1 MDSRKSTK
9 AVVGSSKLNVNLIK
23 GYGMDSQ
30 IKNYFRNKKFAS
42 LEYLSNE
49 KVWAEDSI
57 NLGLY
62 FFLLDL
68 KGKDTI
74 EVFKK
79 ILQEKGSYASS
90 YSYLGDIARKL
101 FYYPNE
107 REIATYYFNESLK
120 YDDKNAHTLWNL
132 FDLTKDSSYFLAT
145 IKINYEANLFELVSH
160 NLLKVYA
167 PHIIDTNFNKSDWR
181 KLKEICLD
189 DKVDHYHDLLMICC
203 FHLEEFEYG
212 IRVINEKEWV
222 SKSILDLYL
231 DKQCIDYEY
240 AVKKSN
246 YFERVKYLEGNYKR
260 IYEEVKVEAKK
271 GKVNPTKDAIIKS
284 AFEAEEYND
293 VISLVEEIDE
303 PRDINNQQR
312 LYHIISSLYLGYEVN
327 EEYEVVVN
335 KQNFFRKSTCNPLYL
350 AYLILR
356 NIKAS
361 QAYFVDKQEL
371 HPIENWELFR
381 EAEEY
386 LSHDSLLTHYM
397 HDLLVER
404 LKLLKDEWDLHLTNT
419 EILKLNAAEDPLNEK
434 DKTRLAYYL
443 IEINKYEEARSLL
456 IELEPSISVSN
467 MLAVCFEKQGD
478 ANIAL
483 AHYTSALD
491 LMKSTGELNDVIIA
505 NYLSCLNRSKQ
516 PITESLYNEYID
528 DFNTS
533 IASYFRYDLFTAENG
548 RSLYKYYPFN
558 QFTLDA
564 LVNKY
569 FYLAS
574 SEQLNDPIELPF
586 SSLTAEREHSYLKPE
601 FRLASFSNN
610 ENSMLMWSHYAENHT
625 GLMVE
630 YCFEGELPD
639 GAGIDKVNYSNTT
652 KRYKEKEHYL
662 FNQYMLTK
670 NKDWSYEKEVR
681 LFAYKRDKIY
691 YQKASYPNK
700 NVNKASVYIKSI
712 TVGYKFP
719 ESTIK
724 LIQSIITELNDN
736 LTTIELRRA
745 KLSEKNFFDLEY
757 EVIN

>member
-1 MDSRKSTK
+1 
-9 AVVGSSKLNVNLIK
+9 
-23 GYGMDSQ
+23 MDSQ
-30 IKNYFRNKKFAS
+30 IKNHFRNKKYAS
-42 LEYLSNE
+42 LEFLSDE

-62 FFLLDL
+62 FFLLDF
-68 KGKDTI
+68 KGKDTT
-74 EVFKK
+74 EVFQK
-79 ILQEKGSYASS
+79 ILHEKGGNAAS
-90 YSYLGDIARKL
+90 YSYLGDIASEL
-101 FYYPNE
+101 FNYPNE
-107 REIATYYFNESLK
+107 RKVPTYYFQEALK
-120 YDDKNAHTLWNL
+120 YDSRDSHVLWSLFNLTRDTSHFLNA
-132 FDLTKDSSYFLAT
+132 

-160 NLLKVYA
+160 NLLNVYA
-167 PHIIDTNFNKSDWR
+167 PHFIDTNFNKSDWQ

-189 DKVDHYHDLLMICC
+189 ENVDYYHDLLMICC
-203 FHLEEFEYG
+203 FYLNEFEIG
-212 IRVINEKEWV
+212 INTMNEKEWV
-222 SKSILDLYL
+222 SKCILDLYL

-240 AVKKSN
+240 AIQKSN
-246 YFERVKYLEGNYKR
+246 YLERVKYLDGNYKR
-260 IYEEVKVEAKK
+260 IYEEMKKEAKK
-271 GKVNPTKDAIIKS
+271 GKPNPTKEALIKS

-303 PRDINNQQR
+303 PRKINNQQR
-312 LYHIISSLYLGYEVN
+312 LYHIVSSLYLGNEVN
-327 EEYEVVVN
+327 EKYEALVN
-335 KQNFFRKSTCNPLYL
+335 KQNFFRKSKCNPLYL

-356 NIKAS
+356 DINILES
-361 QAYFVDKQEL
+361 YFVEKEEL
-371 HPIENWELFR
+371 HRIEDWGLYQ

-386 LSHDSLLTHYM
+386 LNHDSLLNHFMY
-397 HDLLVER
+397 DSLAEA
-404 LKLLKDEWDLHLTNT
+404 LKTLKDKWDLHLTIT
-419 EILKLNAAEDPLNEK
+419 EIEKLNSAEEPLSEK
-434 DKTRLAYYL
+434 DRTRLASYL
-443 IEINKYEEARSLL
+443 IETNKHEDAWSLL
-456 IELEPSISVSN
+456 VEMEPSISVSN
-467 MLAVCFEKQGD
+467 MLAVCFEKKGD
-478 ANIAL
+478 VDTAL
-483 AHYTSALD
+483 IHFKSALD

-516 PITESLYNEYID
+516 SITESLYNKYID
-528 DFNTS
+528 DFNTA
-533 IASYFRYDLFTAENG
+533 IASHFRYDLFTPENG

-574 SEQLNDPIELPF
+574 SEQLNDPIELPLN
-586 SSLTAEREHSYLKPE
+586 SLIAEKEHSYLKPE

-639 GAGIDKVNYSNTT
+639 GAGINKVNYSNTT
-652 KRYKEKEHYL
+652 KRYKEKERYL

-691 YQKASYPNK
+691 YQKTSYPNK
-700 NVNKASVYIKSI
+700 NGNKTSVYIKSI

-724 LIQSIITELNDN
+724 LIQNIITELNDN
-736 LTTIELRRA
+736 LITIELRRA
-745 KLSEKNFFDLEY
+745 KLSEKNFFELEY